1 MDYAP
6 GMSLAVLIPAFNEA
20 EQLPRTLAGIARSLP
35 GAPVIVVE
43 NGCTDSTPAVARS
56 LGAEVVSQ
64 PGRGYTVTLVAGY
77 RHCLARGISRVI
89 QLDADGQHPPE
100 AAPQLLQALDRADMV
115 TGSRQGT
122 GSPGTLA
129 RRAGNAA
136 LASAVRASTGAPL
149 QDVMSGYWAL
159 NRHSLELFAHSF
171 PLPGGAAD
179 ANVRVFALR
188 HGLRLLELPVFMP
201 VRTSGDSMH
210 SGLKGARSF
219 AASVKSL
226 LLALQVDPLR
236 GA

>member
-20 EQLPRTLAGIARSLP
+20 EQLPRTLAGIDRALP
-35 GAPVIVVE
+35 GAQVIVVE
-43 NGCTDSTPAVARS
+43 NGCTDSTPDLARN

-77 RHCLARGISRVI
+77 RYCLDRDFTRVV

-100 AAPQLLQALDRADMV
+100 AAGALLQALERADMV
-115 TGSRQGT
+115 TGSRHGT
-122 GSPGTLA
+122 GSPGTLP
-129 RRAGNAA
+129 RRMGNAA
-136 LASAVRASTGAPL
+136 LAAAVRATTGEPL
-149 QDVMSGYWAL
+149 SDVMSGFWAL
-159 NRHSLELFAHSF
+159 NHRCLELFARSF

-188 HGLRLLELPVFMP
+188 HGLRVLECPVFMP

-210 SGLKGARSF
+210 SGLHGARSF
-219 AASVKSL
+219 AASVRSL
-226 LLALQVDPLR
+226 VLALR
-236 GA
+236 S